1 MTSSHVPATDEELF
15 DFMKERLFP
24 AVVGDV
30 MDALGIVHQFL
41 PPEITALAPEM
52 LVAGRA
58 MPVLEADCAG
68 TTISAETRAAPFG
81 LMFKA
86 LDDLKKDDVY
96 LCTGGG
102 QRYALWGELM
112 TTRALQLGAAAAVLD
127 GYARDTKGILR
138 LGFPVFCR
146 GRYAQDQ
153 AVRGRVIDYRC
164 PIELSNGVRVEPGD
178 LVFGDN
184 DGVVV
189 VPRGRETEI
198 LQAALDKVMGEN
210 KVRSA
215 IERGM
220 SAVEAFE
227 RFGIM

>member
-1 MTSSHVPATDEELF
+1 MTSSRLPADDEGLF
-15 DFMKERLFP
+15 DFLKERLFP

-30 MDALGIVHQFL
+30 MDTFGLVHQFL
-41 PPEITALAPEM
+41 PPGVAPLAPQM
-52 LVAGRA
+52 TVAGRA
-58 MPVLEADCAG
+58 MPVLEADCTG
-68 TTISAETRAAPFG
+68 TTVAAETRKAPFG
-81 LMFKA
+81 LMFRA
-86 LDDLKKDDVY
+86 LDDLKRGDVY

-102 QRYALWGELM
+102 LRYALWGELM
-112 TTRALQLGAAAAVLD
+112 TTRALQLGAAGAVLD

-164 PIELSNGVRVEPGD
+164 PVELSNGIRVEPGD
-178 LVFGDN
+178 LVFGDA

-189 VPRGRETEI
+189 VPRGREREI
-198 LQAALDKVMGEN
+198 LQAALDKVLGEN
-210 KVRSA
+210 KVRTA
-215 IERGM
+215 IEGGM
-220 SAVEAFE
+220 SAAEAFE

>member
-1 MTSSHVPATDEELF
+1 MTSSHLPAGDDGLF
-15 DFMKERLFP
+15 DFMKQRLFP

-30 MDALGIVHQFL
+30 MDAFGIVHQFL
-41 PPEITALAPEM
+41 PPGITPLTPE
-52 LVAGRA
+52 LIVAGRA
-58 MPVLEADCAG
+58 MPVLEADCTG
-68 TTISAETRAAPFG
+68 TTLAAEGRKAPFG

-86 LDDLKKDDVY
+86 LDDLKKGEVY
-96 LCTGGG
+96 LCSGGG
-102 QRYALWGELM
+102 FRYALWGELM
-112 TTRALQLGAAAAVLD
+112 TRRALQLGAAGAVLD

-164 PIELSNGVRVEPGD
+164 PIELSNGVGVEPGD
-178 LVFGDN
+178 LVFGDT

-189 VPRGRETEI
+189 VPRGREKEI
-198 LQAALDKVMGEN
+198 LQAALEKVMGEN

-215 IERGM
+215 IEGGM
-220 SAVEAFE
+220 SAAEAFE

>member
-1 MTSSHVPATDEELF
+1 MTSSHIPAADDELF
-15 DFMKERLFP
+15 DFMKKRLFP

-30 MDALGIVHQFL
+30 MDTLGIVHQFL
-41 PPEITALAPEM
+41 PPEVTPLAQEM
-52 LVAGRA
+52 QVAGRA
-58 MPVLEADCAG
+58 MPVLEADCTG
-68 TTISAETRAAPFG
+68 TTVSAESRKAPFG

-86 LDDLKKDDVY
+86 LDDLKKGEVY

-102 QRYALWGELM
+102 LRYALWGELM

-146 GRYAQDQ
+146 GRYSQDQ

-164 PIELSNGVRVEPGD
+164 PVELSNGVRVEPGD
-178 LVFGDN
+178 IVFGDS

-189 VPRGRETEI
+189 VPRQRVTEI
-198 LQAALDKVMGEN
+198 LQAALEKVMGEN

-215 IERGM
+215 IEGGM

>member
-1 MTSSHVPATDEELF
+1 MTSSHLPATDDGLF
-15 DFMKERLFP
+15 DFVKQRLFS

-30 MDALGIVHQFL
+30 MDTLGIVHQFL
-41 PPEITALAPEM
+41 PPEVTALAPDM
-52 LVAGRA
+52 VVVGRA
-58 MPVLEADCAG
+58 MPVLEADCTG
-68 TTISAETRAAPFG
+68 TTIAAEAHKAPFG

-86 LDDLKKDDVY
+86 LDDLKKGEVY
-96 LCTGGG
+96 LCSGGG
-102 QRYALWGELM
+102 FRYALWGELM
-112 TTRALQLGAAAAVLD
+112 TTRALQLGAAGAVLD

-153 AVRGRVIDYRC
+153 AVRGRVIDFRC
-164 PIELSNGVRVEPGD
+164 PIELANGVRVEPGD
-178 LVFGDN
+178 LVFGDT

-189 VPRGRETEI
+189 VPRGREKEV
-198 LQAALDKVMGEN
+198 LQAALEKVTGEN

-215 IERGM
+215 IESGM
-220 SAVEAFE
+220 SAAEAFE